1 MLAPRVHSKHQQTA
15 LTYHVA
21 ALTHYGVFFPLTLGV
36 TLVTLNTGL
45 ALAVTLLGNLVL
57 IGALPRLRAF
67 RRSIDEGLER
77 RAAAVLRVTV
87 LARMSPAHGEE
98 LKVLEDLAANV
109 RRRCDKSGSG
119 VPDSSLER
127 WLGLDKLLALYA
139 ELATAHKGITTAFCA
154 EARAG
159 MDLEVEQVRWLSV
172 GRDEGARDPWLER
185 RRVILQRRQE
195 TWQRAADERDF
206 LVQALATIGGVIR
219 WMHEICTVVMGDAVR
234 AEVEDVLASWESNG
248 ATLRELSSLRGHAD
262 IPAVDPRALALGR
275 EVMAEVAAAALCR
288 QRNAGFTPVTASPPY
303 VGELPAPQGVPL
315 HASVTPLSSSA
326 SAPGAHA
333 VKPGATV
340 ARSVLQRQPEAP

>member
-1 MLAPRVHSKHQQTA
+1 MSR
-15 LTYHVA
+15 
-21 ALTHYGVFFPLTLGV
+21 
-36 TLVTLNTGL
+36 
-45 ALAVTLLGNLVL
+45 
-57 IGALPRLRAF
+57 
-67 RRSIDEGLER
+67 ER
-77 RAAAVLRVTV
+77 RAAAALRVAV
-87 LARMSPAHGEE
+87 LGRMSSAHCDE
-98 LKVLEDLAANV
+98 LRVLEDLAASV
-109 RRRCDKSGSG
+109 RRRCDKSGSD
-119 VPDSSLER
+119 VSDPSIER

-139 ELATAHKGITTAFCA
+139 ELAATHQSNTTAFCA
-154 EARAG
+154 QARAG
-159 MDLEVEQVRWLSV
+159 LEREAEQMKWLTL
-172 GRDEGARDPWLER
+172 GADAARDPWLER

-288 QRNAGFTPVTASPPY
+288 QRNAGFTPVTACPPY